1 MRFWRTFFVYSI
13 QLKENRILPPQPQDL
28 KGLKERL
35 DEITRSF
42 LETVDKENTESGNIK
57 DSLVDDV
64 RNYVVVKTQAQ
75 VMLYFKGD
83 LGHLIG

>member
-1 MRFWRTFFVYSI
+1 M
-13 QLKENRILPPQPQDL
+13 PPQPQDL

-42 LETVDKENTESGNIK
+42 LEAVDKENAESGNIK
-57 DSLVDDV
+57 ESLVDDV
-64 RNYVVVKTQAQ
+64 RNYVVVETQAQ

>member
-1 MRFWRTFFVYSI
+1 M
-13 QLKENRILPPQPQDL
+13 PPKPQDL
-28 KGLKERL
+28 HGLKERL

-42 LETVDKENTESGNIK
+42 LEMVEKENT

-64 RNYVVVKTQAQ
+64 RNYVVVETQAQ

-83 LGHLIG
+83 LGHLTG

>member
-1 MRFWRTFFVYSI
+1 MRFWLAFFVYSI
-13 QLKENRILPPQPQDL
+13 QLKENSILPPQPQDL
-28 KGLKERL
+28 HGLKERL

-42 LETVDKENTESGNIK
+42 LETVDKENRESGNIK

-64 RNYVVVKTQAQ
+64 RNYVVVETQAQ

-83 LGHLIG
+83 LGHLTG

>member
-1 MRFWRTFFVYSI
+1 M
-13 QLKENRILPPQPQDL
+13 PPKPQDL
-28 KGLKERL
+28 HGLKERL

-42 LETVDKENTESGNIK
+42 LEMIDKENT

-64 RNYVVVKTQAQ
+64 RNYVVVETQAQ

-83 LGHLIG
+83 LGHLTG

>member
-1 MRFWRTFFVYSI
+1 M
-13 QLKENRILPPQPQDL
+13 PPQPQDL
-28 KGLKERL
+28 NGLKERL

-42 LETVDKENTESGNIK
+42 LEAVDKENTESGTIK

-64 RNYVVVKTQAQ
+64 RNYVVVETQAQ

>member
-1 MRFWRTFFVYSI
+1 M
-13 QLKENRILPPQPQDL
+13 PPQPQDL
-28 KGLKERL
+28 NGSKERL

-42 LETVDKENTESGNIK
+42 LEAVDKENTENGNIK

-64 RNYVVVKTQAQ
+64 RNYVVVETLAQ

>member
-1 MRFWRTFFVYSI
+1 M
-13 QLKENRILPPQPQDL
+13 PPQPQDL
-28 KGLKERL
+28 NGLKERL
-35 DEITRSF
+35 DAITRSF
-42 LETVDKENTESGNIK
+42 LEAVDKENTENGNIK

-64 RNYVVVKTQAQ
+64 RNYVVVETLAQ